1 MKLAE
6 ALIERAEIQKKNGQL
21 IKRIQDN
28 VKVQE
33 GDLPAEK
40 YETLIDE
47 YEKNMIRFLELV
59 QRINETNSKTA
70 FNEEM
75 NISDAIARRDYLG
88 SRIGAYRGIY
98 EASTIKL
105 DRYNRHEV
113 KFVRCISVTEIQDK
127 INTLSKEYRELDT
140 KLQGLNWTID
150 LL

>member
-21 IKRIQDN
+21 IKRIQNN

-33 GDLPAEK
+33 GDVPAEK
-40 YETLIDE
+40 HEMLIDE

-59 QRINETNSKTA
+59 QRINNTNNKTA
-70 FNEEM
+70 FDEKM
-75 NISDAIARRDYLG
+75 NISDAIARRDYIS

-98 EASTIKL
+98 EATTIKF

-113 KFVRCISVTEIQDK
+113 KFVRSIDVAELQDK
-127 INTLSKEYRELDT
+127 INTLFKEYRELDT
-140 KLQGLNWTID
+140 KLQGINWTID